1 MSSEAMDEERG
12 QHPPE
17 APALRSA
24 NPAIGRGV
32 NGRFAPG
39 NPGGPGNPMAARVA
53 EYRQQLL
60 QCVQPGDVEAIYA
73 SMLFKAKQGDTA
85 AAGLLLDRLLGKA
98 THLVEVQ
105 SEAAQPKQMIA
116 ILNNP
121 RWLTLVNELAKQL
134 EEES

>member
-1 MSSEAMDEERG
+1 
-12 QHPPE
+12 
-17 APALRSA
+17 
-24 NPAIGRGV
+24 
-32 NGRFAPG
+32 
-39 NPGGPGNPMAARVA
+39 MAARVA